1 MPSLLLVDPE
11 PSVIVTLKM
20 ILERDGYQVSTAT
33 SYAAAAALLQSES
46 WDILITELDLEA
58 EALGLRLAGEAKSL
72 HPQPAIFVYAS
83 YPNVER
89 LRAALACVWT
99 IAGSSRWKWMRYAR
113 SSGCCLRAM
122 APIEHTSCE
131 FHGKDS
137 SLDQNFWTAEA
148 YNYSKAQKRIQLPC
162 RNLPFSSSMTKRM

>member
-89 LRAALACVWT
+89 LRAALALRVDYCGFKPLEVDE
-99 IAGSSRWKWMRYAR
+99 IRKVVRLLLAR
-113 SSGCCLRAM
+113 NGANRAHELRI
-122 APIEHTSCE
+122 PR
-131 FHGKDS
+131 
-137 SLDQNFWTAEA
+137 Q
-148 YNYSKAQKRIQLPC
+148 R
-162 RNLPFSSSMTKRM
+162 

>member
-33 SYAAAAALLQSES
+33 SYSAAAALLQRER

-58 EALGLRLAGEAKSL
+58 EALGLRLASEAKSL
-72 HPQPAIFVYAS
+72 QFRPAIFVYAS

-89 LRAALACVWT
+89 LRAALALRVDYCGFKPLEVDE
-99 IAGSSRWKWMRYAR
+99 IRKVVRLLLAR
-113 SSGCCLRAM
+113 NGANRAHELRI
-122 APIEHTSCE
+122 PR
-131 FHGKDS
+131 
-137 SLDQNFWTAEA
+137 Q
-148 YNYSKAQKRIQLPC
+148 R
-162 RNLPFSSSMTKRM
+162 